1 MDWDERAQASHYAE
15 SLSWARRFNSTKG
28 PRIANWVSTFR
39 DNQHSEVVGDSCGSF
54 NWSCRIKFDDGVQWM
69 VRFAVPG
76 RIMDGDEKITHEAAT
91 MRFVKEKTNI
101 PVPSVIA
108 WGLSH
113 ENPLG
118 LGAFIIMDFIE
129 GEPLDVI
136 LRQGSGQEEAHSFRL
151 DISDEELE
159 TIYRQVANFLLD
171 LSAYDFPQIGSLS
184 GNANLNSGIDSRPLT
199 LKMNEIESHG
209 GVRVGGVLSLH
220 SIITRQPTDTGD
232 TIGPFSGTFSSASSY
247 FQYVAKQ
254 DMQHLWDQPNSIDDM
269 EDARRKYLH
278 SKMFAALVPR
288 LVDSK
293 YDHGPFKLICDDFR
307 FGNMLVN
314 NAQDLKIV
322 AVLDWEWAYT
332 APFQMLYS
340 PPRWLLLKRP
350 FDWEDEDVSKYN
362 YLLNVFTNVLDEEQQ
377 KRAESRSMP
386 SMATLMRESMKDGR
400 FWFHELVY
408 SCFEAPDSRAWLALR
423 QLLPSIDELVTVA
436 GPEVEQFVNSKMEQ
450 LKQYNVEWAAMKE
463 ELDKKEADFQAL
475 KARVEEDAV

>member
-1 MDWDERAQASHYAE
+1 MISAMDWDERAHASHYAE
-15 SLSWARRFNSTKG
+15 SLSWARQFNSTKG
-28 PRIANWVSTFR
+28 PPIATWVSTFR
-39 DNQHSEVVGDSCGSF
+39 DNQPSEVVGDSCGSF

-76 RIMDGDEKITHEAAT
+76 RVMDGDEKITHEAAT

-101 PVPSVIA
+101 PVPTVIA

-118 LGAFIIMDFIE
+118 LGAFIIMEFIE
-129 GEPLDVI
+129 GEPLDMI
-136 LRQGSGQEEAHSFRL
+136 LRQGTGPEKAHSLRL

-159 TIYRQVANFLLD
+159 TIYRQIANFLLD
-171 LSAYDFPQIGSLS
+171 LSAHNFPQIGSLS
-184 GNANLNSGIDSRPLT
+184 RNADSSSCINSRPLT
-199 LKMNEIESHG
+199 LKMNEIQSHG
-209 GVRVGGVLSLH
+209 GVRVGGHIS
-220 SIITRQPTDTGD
+220 R
-232 TIGPFSGTFSSASSY
+232 TFSSATSY

-254 DMQHLWDQPNSIDDM
+254 DMQHLCEQPNSVDDM

-278 SKMFAALVPR
+278 TKIFTALVPR
-288 LVDSK
+288 FVDNK

-350 FDWEDEDVSKYN
+350 FDWEDKDASRYN
-362 YLLNVFTNVLDEEQQ
+362 SLLKIFTNVLEEEQQ
-377 KRAESRSMP
+377 KRAESHSMP
-386 SMATLMRESMKDGR
+386 SMAALMRESMEDGR
-400 FWFHELVY
+400 FWFHELIY

-423 QLLPSIDELVTVA
+423 QLLPPIDELATVA
-436 GPEVEQFVNSKMEQ
+436 GPDVDLFVNSKIEQ
-450 LKQYNVEWAAMKE
+450 LNQYNVEWAAMKE

>member
-39 DNQHSEVVGDSCGSF
+39 DNQPSEIVGDSCGSF

-76 RIMDGDEKITHEAAT
+76 RVMDGDEKTTHEVAT

-108 WGLSH
+108 WGLGH

-136 LRQGSGQEEAHSFRL
+136 LRQGPGREEARSLRL
-151 DISDEELE
+151 DINDEELE
-159 TIYRQVANFLLD
+159 TIYRQIANFLLD
-171 LSAYDFPQIGSLS
+171 LSAHDFPQIGSLS
-184 GNANLNSGIDSRPLT
+184 GNAILDSGIDSRPLT

-209 GVRVGGVLSLH
+209 GVRVGGPLSE
-220 SIITRQPTDTGD
+220 
-232 TIGPFSGTFSSASSY
+232 TFSSASSY
-247 FQYVAKQ
+247 FQYVAEQ

-288 LVDSK
+288 FVDSK
-293 YDHGPFKLICDDFR
+293 YDHGPFKLICDDLR

-322 AVLDWEWAYT
+322 AVLDWEWA
-332 APFQMLYS
+332 
-340 PPRWLLLKRP
+340 P
-350 FDWEDEDVSKYN
+350 FDWEDEDVSKYRS
-362 YLLNVFTNVLDEEQQ
+362 LLKVFTNVLEEEQQ
-377 KRAESRSMP
+377 KRDESCSVP
-386 SMATLMRESMKDGR
+386 SMAALMRESFEDGR
-400 FWFHELVY
+400 FWFHELIY

-423 QLLPSIDELVTVA
+423 QLLPSIDELATVA
-436 GPEVEQFVNSKMEQ
+436 GPEVELFVNSKMEQ
-450 LKQYNVEWAAMKE
+450 LKLYGVEWAVMKE
-463 ELDKKEADFQAL
+463 ELDKKEAEFQAL
-475 KARVEEDAV
+475 KARVEEDAD

>member
-1 MDWDERAQASHYAE
+1 
-15 SLSWARRFNSTKG
+15 
-28 PRIANWVSTFR
+28 
-39 DNQHSEVVGDSCGSF
+39 
-54 NWSCRIKFDDGVQWM
+54 
-69 VRFAVPG
+69 
-76 RIMDGDEKITHEAAT
+76 MDGDEKITHEAAT
-91 MRFVKEKTNI
+91 MRFVRENTNI

-118 LGAFIIMDFIE
+118 LGAFIIMEFIE

-136 LRQGSGQEEAHSFRL
+136 LRQGSGPEEAHSLRL
-151 DISDEELE
+151 DINDEELE
-159 TIYRQVANFLLD
+159 TIYRQIANFLLG
-171 LSAYDFPQIGSLS
+171 LSAHDFPQIGSLS
-184 GNANLNSGIDSRPLT
+184 GNADFNSGINSRPLT

-209 GVRVGGVLSLH
+209 GVRVGGPL
-220 SIITRQPTDTGD
+220 
-232 TIGPFSGTFSSASSY
+232 SGTFSSTTSY
-247 FQYVAKQ
+247 FQNVAKQ
-254 DMQHLWDQPNSIDDM
+254 DMQHLLDQPNSIDDM

-278 SKMFAALVPR
+278 SKIFAALVPHF
-288 LVDSK
+288 VDNK
-293 YDHGPFKLICDDFR
+293 YDHGPFKLTCDDFR

-362 YLLNVFTNVLDEEQQ
+362 SLLKVFTNVLDEEQQ
-377 KRAESRSMP
+377 KRAKSCLVP
-386 SMATLMRESMKDGR
+386 SMATLMRESMEDGR
-400 FWFHELVY
+400 FWFHELIY
-408 SCFEAPDSRAWLALR
+408 SCFESPDSRAWLALR

-463 ELDKKEADFQAL
+463 ELDKKEAEFQAL
-475 KARVEEDAV
+475 KARVEGDAD